1 MESPGIMPG
10 LFQQRKENKMSEK
23 NLVKVTDE
31 KEKTLETA
39 EETVNTEAL
48 IVNEENV
55 EEIVKSGKGVLKL
68 KKEIEIDGK
77 MTDSIY
83 FDLSSLNGL
92 QYRNIIR
99 EVEKKNKIKIQG
111 QPAGDIDVQIAVFA
125 KASDIPTAVLQ
136 SGLSIK
142 EMALATTVAY
152 AFLMA

>member
-1 MESPGIMPG
+1 M
-10 LFQQRKENKMSEK
+10 NEK

-31 KEKTLETA
+31 KEKAMETA
-39 EETVNTEAL
+39 EETMSTDAL
-48 IVNEENV
+48 IVNAENV

-99 EVEKKNKIKIQG
+99 EVEKKNKSKLQG
-111 QPAGDIDVQIAVFA
+111 QPAGDFDVQMAVFA
-125 KASDIPTAVLQ
+125 KAADIPTAVLQ
-136 SGLSIK
+136 SSLSMK
-142 EMALATTVAY
+142 EAALAATVAY